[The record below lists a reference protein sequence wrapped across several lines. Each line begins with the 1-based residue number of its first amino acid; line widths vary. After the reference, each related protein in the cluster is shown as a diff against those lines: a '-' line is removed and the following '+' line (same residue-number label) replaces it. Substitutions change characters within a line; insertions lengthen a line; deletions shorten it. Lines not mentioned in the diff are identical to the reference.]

1 MKVVSN
7 TSPICYLLLIDQIQ
21 LLQTLFSTITI
32 PQAVKVELTH
42 KNAPSNVKNWIDDL
56 PEWLQIQSLGT
67 APNSPTLNRLHP
79 GEREAIILAE
89 TLSADLLILDEKPA
103 RHAAQIQ
110 GLPVTG
116 LLGILDQAA
125 TENLIDL
132 SEAIER
138 LYQTNF
144 RASPRILKLLLDRHF
159 G

>member
-1 MKVVSN
+1 M
-7 TSPICYLLLIDQIQ
+7 Y
-21 LLQTLFSTITI
+21 
-32 PQAVKVELTH
+32 
-42 KNAPSNVKNWIDDL
+42 
-56 PEWLQIQSLGT
+56 
-67 APNSPTLNRLHP
+67 P
-79 GEREAIILAE
+79 GEREAIILAA
-89 TLSADLLILDEKPA
+89 TLSADLVILDEKAA
-103 RHAAQIQ
+103 RHVAQTQ

-132 SEAIER
+132 SEAVER